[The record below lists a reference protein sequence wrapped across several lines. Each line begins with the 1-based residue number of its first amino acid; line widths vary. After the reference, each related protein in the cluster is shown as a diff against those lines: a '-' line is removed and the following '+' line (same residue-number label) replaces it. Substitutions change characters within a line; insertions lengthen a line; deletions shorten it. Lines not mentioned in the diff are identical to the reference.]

1 MPSDFKELDVRKRH
15 LKKDEGLISDNQ
27 IVVRSGFLELL
38 NKNLQT
44 GEIKEGDSV
53 MADKGFEIQD
63 HLSKLHLK
71 LNTPPF
77 LKNKVGFEEAD
88 VLKTQTI
95 SSHRIHFKGPLAKLK
110 GFDFFILSSLFLFLV
125 ISVKYGQFVAYYQ
138 TCKIQ
143 LCNRFCFL

>member
-53 MADKGFEIQD
+53 MADKGFEIQN

-95 SSHRIHFKGPLAKLK
+95 SRHRIHVERAIGKVKRFR
-110 GFDFFILSSLFLFLV
+110 FFYSVIPVSFFGNISQIWTVCCLLSNMQNPV
-125 ISVKYGQFVAYYQ
+125 VQ
-138 TCKIQ
+138 
-143 LCNRFCFL
+143 

>member
-44 GEIKEGDSV
+44 GEIKESDSV
-53 MADKGFEIQD
+53 MADKGFEIQNN
-63 HLSKLHLK
+63 LSKLHLK
-71 LNTPPF
+71 LNTPSF

-95 SSHRIHFKGPLAKLK
+95 ARHRIHVERAIGKVKRFRF
-110 GFDFFILSSLFLFLV
+110 FDSVIPVSSNV
-125 ISVKYGQFVAYYQ
+125 NPTQRQDQRGVRHGQ
-138 TCKIQ
+138 T
-143 LCNRFCFL
+143 

>member
-15 LKKDEGLISDNQ
+15 LKKDEGSISDNQ
-27 IVVRSGFLELL
+27 IVVRSVFLELL

-53 MADKGFEIQD
+53 MADKGFEIQN

-95 SSHRIHFKGPLAKLK
+95 ACHRIHVERAIGKVKRFR
-110 GFDFFILSSLFLFLV
+110 FFYSVIPVSFFGNINQIWTVCCLLSNMQNPV
-125 ISVKYGQFVAYYQ
+125 VQ
-138 TCKIQ
+138 
-143 LCNRFCFL
+143 

>member
-1 MPSDFKELDVRKRH
+1 M
-15 LKKDEGLISDNQ
+15 
-27 IVVRSGFLELL
+27 ELL

-53 MADKGFEIQD
+53 MADKGFEIQN
-63 HLSKLHLK
+63 HLSKFHLK

-95 SSHRIHFKGPLAKLK
+95 SHHGIHVERAIGKVKRFQ
-110 GFDFFILSSLFLFLV
+110 FFHSVIPVSFFGNINQIWTVCCLLSNMQNPV
-125 ISVKYGQFVAYYQ
+125 VQ
-138 TCKIQ
+138 
-143 LCNRFCFL
+143 